1 MRESKRACGWL
12 GGIEADPHS
21 WARSRLRLLLDTHIY
36 IWSVMDERKLTQAA
50 RKLILDADDVF
61 VSSASIW
68 EASIKAGLGK
78 LDADINHLVSEIEA
92 SGFAQLPVRAAHAA
106 MVRGLP
112 EIHRD
117 PFDRLLVAQ
126 ALCEPLRLVTSD
138 GHLAAYTDLVIT
150 V

>member
-1 MRESKRACGWL
+1 M
-12 GGIEADPHS
+12 
-21 WARSRLRLLLDTHIY
+21 RLLLDTQIFL
-36 IWSVMDERKLTQAA
+36 WSVTDDRKLTKAA

-78 LDADINHLVSEIEA
+78 LDVDVNLLVSEIEA
-92 SGFAQLPVRAAHAA
+92 SGFSELPVRAVHAA
-106 MVRGLP
+106 MVRDLP
-112 EIHRD
+112 DIHRD

-126 ALCEPLRLVTSD
+126 ALSEPLRLLTSD
-138 GHLAAYTDLVIT
+138 GHLSKYTDLVVT

>member
-1 MRESKRACGWL
+1 M
-12 GGIEADPHS
+12 
-21 WARSRLRLLLDTHIY
+21 RLLLDTQVFL
-36 IWSVMDERKLTQAA
+36 WSVTDDRKLTKAA

-78 LDADINHLVSEIEA
+78 LDVDVNQLVSEIEA
-92 SGFAQLPVRAAHAA
+92 SGFSELPVRAVHAA
-106 MVRGLP
+106 MVRDLP
-112 EIHRD
+112 DIHRD

-126 ALCEPLRLVTSD
+126 ALSEPLRLVTSD
-138 GHLAAYTDLVIT
+138 GHLSRYTDLVVT

>member
-1 MRESKRACGWL
+1 M
-12 GGIEADPHS
+12 
-21 WARSRLRLLLDTHIY
+21 RLLLDTHVY
-36 IWSVMDERKLTQAA
+36 LWSVTDDRKLTKAA

-78 LDADINHLVSEIEA
+78 LDVDVNLLVSEIEA
-92 SGFAQLPVRAAHAA
+92 SGFSELPVRAVHAA
-106 MVRGLP
+106 MVRDLP
-112 EIHRD
+112 DIHRD

-126 ALCEPLRLVTSD
+126 ALSEPLRLVTSD
-138 GHLAAYTDLVIT
+138 GHLSKYTNLVIT